1 MKRGY
6 YKLQRG
12 WMNHP
17 IFTKRE
23 KYSEREAWLCFIESS
38 SFAKHHVEIS
48 GKRLAVD
55 VGSFFTTRSYMCE
68 KFRWSE
74 HQYRSFINR
83 LVKEDM
89 IVTDTT
95 QGFTK
100 VTLCNYEKYQSQSP
114 TNHPY
119 NNKGNNKLS
128 KDADYQSFRSR
139 LIENYPKRRTQLDVA
154 NTFRKLQSKIG
165 KKTFCK
171 KHIITED
178 LFLNACLEYKKECA
192 KNNTDPQ
199 YVKCPKTFV
208 NGAFENYISVQVEDN
223 ELGRTWKAF

>member
-38 SFAKHHVEIS
+38 SFAKHYVEIS

-74 HQYRSFINR
+74 N
-83 LVKEDM
+83 
-89 IVTDTT
+89 
-95 QGFTK
+95 
-100 VTLCNYEKYQSQSP
+100 
-114 TNHPY
+114 
-119 NNKGNNKLS
+119 
-128 KDADYQSFRSR
+128 
-139 LIENYPKRRTQLDVA
+139 
-154 NTFRKLQSKIG
+154 
-165 KKTFCK
+165 
-171 KHIITED
+171 
-178 LFLNACLEYKKECA
+178 
-192 KNNTDPQ
+192 
-199 YVKCPKTFV
+199 
-208 NGAFENYISVQVEDN
+208 
-223 ELGRTWKAF
+223 